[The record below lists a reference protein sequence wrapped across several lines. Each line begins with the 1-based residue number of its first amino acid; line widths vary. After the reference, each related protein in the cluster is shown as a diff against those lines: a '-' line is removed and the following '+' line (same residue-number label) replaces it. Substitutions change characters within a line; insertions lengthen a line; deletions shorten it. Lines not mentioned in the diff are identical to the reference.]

1 MSFYPF
7 LRSIQR
13 QRRYISQP
21 QARKRMTCTHAYA
34 QDRLKYE
41 PDCHG
46 HNTMVGPSF
55 HILETHIDQALG
67 KRVFQ

>member
-41 PDCHG
+41 LD
-46 HNTMVGPSF
+46 GPSF